1 MKHLYKK
8 DPEVVIARRTLEFL
22 KIDLEESLKETEDPT
37 ATDGLLLLD
46 QLVDEDMF
54 SLLCLIGADTDS
66 LNIKFMKLEF
76 VRRALLD
83 YKQKYNQIQPNT
95 TNFTTVI

>member
-37 ATDGLLLLD
+37 ITDGLHLLD
-46 QLVDEDMF
+46 QLIDENMF

-76 VRRALLD
+76 VRRALLE
-83 YKQKYNQIQPNT
+83 YKEKYN
-95 TNFTTVI
+95 